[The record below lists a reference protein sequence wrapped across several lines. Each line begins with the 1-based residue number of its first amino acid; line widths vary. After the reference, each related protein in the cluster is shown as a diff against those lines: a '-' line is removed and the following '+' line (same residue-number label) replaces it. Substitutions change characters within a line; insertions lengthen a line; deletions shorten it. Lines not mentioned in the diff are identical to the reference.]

1 MRRSVDNFLSVT
13 AYYRC
18 AILRKVTFWR
28 EHPFQQV
35 TLQFTCG
42 PQLFKRW
49 IRWIQPRD
57 KITIHQI
64 TQLVSQP
71 LIHWIVIYP
80 KESGCPIFE
89 QLGHDLTCI
98 VPFRAN
104 QVDPHKHGTYQRPRT
119 THRMLEMWVL
129 QAPCCHL
136 SHGARQQ
143 SEMAADHCGQP
154 PVMKTTYRLIDCNKT
169 IINLYPLNIL
179 PAPKIKVGKNH
190 SKFWIRRKLAK
201 RKTEKNNVFVQ
212 KKKFFL
218 FCERSHHRET

>member
-1 MRRSVDNFLSVT
+1 MRRRVDNFLSVT
-13 AYYRC
+13 AYYTY
-18 AILRKVTFWR
+18 AILDKATFWR
-28 EHPFQQV
+28 EHPSNR
-35 TLQFTCG
+35 TLRSFLAG
-42 PQLFKRW
+42 PSCSKGGYDGFSRW
-49 IRWIQPRD
+49 
-57 KITIHQI
+57 I

-71 LIHWIVIYP
+71 FVHRILIYL

-89 QLGHDLTCI
+89 QLGHDLACI

-143 SEMAADHCGQP
+143 SEMVAVHCGQP

-169 IINLYPLNIL
+169 IINLYSLNIL
-179 PAPKIKVGKNH
+179 PAPKIKVRKNH

-201 RKTEKNNVFVQ
+201 RRTEKNKVFVQ